1 MGWDI
6 GAAWASSIGAVIA
19 SALLTVVTIYLGGCV
34 TDDDLECFGDIRDKA
49 IRRIDDAL
57 QEGWRQVLSAGF
69 NYQELT
75 IEIDGGDGWSL
86 FEQVI
91 GDAISDAVALVRS
104 GKDKEIIAELD
115 ARAAAE
121 KEDAS

>member
-1 MGWDI
+1 M
-6 GAAWASSIGAVIA
+6 
-19 SALLTVVTIYLGGCV
+19 

-115 ARAAAE
+115 AR
-121 KEDAS
+121 DAVGGGPR